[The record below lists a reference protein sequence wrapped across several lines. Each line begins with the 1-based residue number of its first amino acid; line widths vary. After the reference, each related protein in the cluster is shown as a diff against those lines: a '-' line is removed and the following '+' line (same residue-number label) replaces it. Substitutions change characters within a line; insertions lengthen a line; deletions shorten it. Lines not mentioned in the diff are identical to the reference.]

1 MKRFNNSENIFLI
14 SSAKIVMSVELKE
27 KLHFEIYKKT
37 DRPLWTFVIFGDI
50 IKPHVNNYIF
60 YVNFKEEQE
69 NGKKNEDHGR

>member
-1 MKRFNNSENIFLI
+1 MTKRVRSRRSLFMHPVPQN
-14 SSAKIVMSVELKE
+14 VQ
-27 KLHFEIYKKT
+27 KT

>member
-1 MKRFNNSENIFLI
+1 MPYEEFH
-14 SSAKIVMSVELKE
+14 SSCDSPFYIGMHPK
-27 KLHFEIYKKT
+27 IYKKT

>member
-1 MKRFNNSENIFLI
+1 MRACFLQAL
-14 SSAKIVMSVELKE
+14 SLQTALQKIQKP
-27 KLHFEIYKKT
+27 

>member
-1 MKRFNNSENIFLI
+1 MWTISQNSFEKCDF
-14 SSAKIVMSVELKE
+14 SERSGVTAQKIQKP
-27 KLHFEIYKKT
+27 